1 MGSFDRAEV
10 YEFVGIYMLCCLAKL
25 INKNDCGLYRD
36 DGFFILR
43 NVNGQQIEIEC
54 AKIL

>member
-1 MGSFDRAEV
+1 MGSFDSAEV
-10 YEFVGIYMLCCLAKL
+10 CEFVGIYMLCCLAKL

-43 NVNGQQIEIEC
+43 NVNGQQIESEC